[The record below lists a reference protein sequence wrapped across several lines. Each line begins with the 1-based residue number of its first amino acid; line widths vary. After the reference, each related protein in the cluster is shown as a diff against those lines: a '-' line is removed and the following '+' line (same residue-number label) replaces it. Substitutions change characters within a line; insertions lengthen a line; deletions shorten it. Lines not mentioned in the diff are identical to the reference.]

1 MTPRR
6 LVRLVGGLA
15 LAILLTGCPRPP
27 PIDRFTVGRPLAI
40 DDERA
45 TSVLEDHRTRAGVGS
60 ALRGSAR
67 VALEGPDFKLNRP
80 QRIAIARPGRLRFEI
95 LGLFD
100 VMAALLVTDGREFG
114 FYEASTG
121 EITRGRVTRALLFEL
136 AGLDLEP
143 TEVVELLL
151 AAPLPSNTLARAGVW
166 LEPDEGITVAYAPP
180 GLDAERDCRRGEAD
194 PEAGAS
200 PSESPCVGSP
210 EDLARGGEIFRFD
223 AEGLLREMRSMSPGY
238 VTRYRASFE
247 RYEELPDH
255 QRSRRFPMR
264 VTVDSPALESVARF
278 DWKRVLLEEE
288 LPGGIFT
295 IPDLPGTGG

>member
-1 MTPRR
+1 M
-6 LVRLVGGLA
+6 
-15 LAILLTGCPRPP
+15 
-27 PIDRFTVGRPLAI
+27 
-40 DDERA
+40 
-45 TSVLEDHRTRAGVGS
+45 GS

-180 GLDAERDCRRGEAD
+180 GQDADPGCRRAEAD
-194 PEAGAS
+194 PEAVGS
-200 PSESPCVGSP
+200 PSEPPCVGSP